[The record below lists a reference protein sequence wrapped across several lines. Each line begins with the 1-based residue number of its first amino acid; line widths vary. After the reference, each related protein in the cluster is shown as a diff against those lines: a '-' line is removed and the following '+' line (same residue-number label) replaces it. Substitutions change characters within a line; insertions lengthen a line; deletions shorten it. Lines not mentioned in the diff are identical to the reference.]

1 MCNGCL
7 VTQQRFDSAGSYWV
21 RSISRVEMV
30 NETPFKQM
38 KLAQQTYVDNK
49 VLTIITCSQCGAKTK
64 AKGSLTSKAVED
76 CLSRPC
82 RTCNPPFIPH
92 KEGWWKQFGLD
103 SNPYVYGPMPR
114 LRTSQRYRMIEAR
127 QMGWMAWTWNDEYQE
142 ERKRSS

>member
-1 MCNGCL
+1 M
-7 VTQQRFDSAGSYWV
+7 TQQRFDSTDSSWV

-38 KLAQQTYVDNK
+38 KLAQQTYIDNK
-49 VLTIITCSQCGAKTK
+49 VLTLITCSQCGAKTK

-92 KEGWWKQFGLD
+92 QEGWWKQFGLD

-114 LRTSQRYRMIEAR
+114 LRTSQRYRMEEAR
-127 QMGWMAWTWNDEYQE
+127 RMGWMAWTWNDEYKE
-142 ERKRSS
+142 GRKGL